1 MQTRRPSACECVGS
15 KEDEVPQGGD
25 DRQGGGV
32 FNSSLFRKLGRQNG
46 RTMQLPSLFEWEESF
61 EREVQRLDY
70 KYSCRCIGTS
80 QRPPRFLF
88 LINLLAPSGAL
99 VVIMV

>member
-46 RTMQLPSLFEWEESF
+46 RTMQLPSVLH
-61 EREVQRLDY
+61 
-70 KYSCRCIGTS
+70 
-80 QRPPRFLF
+80 FLSGK
-88 LINLLAPSGAL
+88 NLLREKLKG
-99 VVIMV
+99 